1 MLQKCFFLGLCF
13 FLAYPSPGQ
22 LADTGKELPPLS
34 VTLTSGKQLVAAGLP
49 ENKAVMFI
57 YFAPD
62 CHHCRE
68 FTGKLVPLL
77 SQMSKLQIIMV
88 SNVPIPGLQRFV
100 KDFALE
106 RYRNVLVGTEGNS
119 FLLPGF
125 FKIRQFPFT
134 AVYNKQHRL
143 VASFRQE
150 PPMDQLLAFA
160 KRL

>member
-1 MLQKCFFLGLCF
+1 MLQRCFYFLFCFFLTF
-13 FLAYPSPGQ
+13 PSQGQ
-22 LADTGKELPPLS
+22 LAEAGKGMPPLS
-34 VTLTSGKQLVAAGLP
+34 ITLTSGKHLGVADLP

-77 SQMSKLQIIMV
+77 SEMTKLQIIMV
-88 SNVPIPGLQRFV
+88 SNFPIPSLQQFV
-100 KDFALE
+100 KDFTLE
-106 RYRNVLVGTEGNS
+106 RFGNVKVGTEGSS

-125 FKIRQFPFT
+125 FKIQKFPFT
-134 AVYNKQHRL
+134 AVYNKQHKL

-150 PPMDQLLAFA
+150 PPLDKLLAFS